1 MQRNI
6 TTHGVPRAT
15 LREMR
20 NYVTD
25 RMPFI
30 NTNKTCYAEHNLFTP
45 SAQSTE
51 TDIQYVVYSYGD
63 HWPLFIFR
71 PANNTW
77 YENTSKYGVTTS
89 RHHSSC
95 KPFNTPTHG
104 LPVDKMVKLA
114 QGAPISEVVVADA
127 LEQTLAGLNTDL
139 DGATLKNT
147 PCETDL
153 DVPPHFA

>member
-6 TTHGVPRAT
+6 TTQGIPRAT

-20 NYVTD
+20 SHVTSK
-25 RMPFI
+25 MPFI

-45 SAQSTE
+45 SVQDPDD
-51 TDIQYVVYSYGD
+51 TDVQYVVYSYGT

-71 PANNTW
+71 PATGTW
-77 YENTSKYGVTTS
+77 YENSDKYGVTTS

-95 KPFNTPTHG
+95 KPFDTPMHPMTCAQ
-104 LPVDKMVKLA
+104 MRRLA
-114 QGAPISEVVVADA
+114 EGASISEVVVADTLA
-127 LEQTLAGLNTDL
+127 QTLATMN
-139 DGATLKNT
+139 
-147 PCETDL
+147 TDL

>member
-6 TTHGVPRAT
+6 TTHDVPRAT

-20 NYVTD
+20 AHVTA

-51 TDIQYVVYSYGD
+51 TDVQYVVYSYGD

-71 PANNTW
+71 PREPSVCGGTW

-95 KPFNTPTHG
+95 KPFNTQTHG

-127 LEQTLAGLNTDL
+127 LEQTLAGMN
-139 DGATLKNT
+139 
-147 PCETDL
+147 TDL

>member
-6 TTHGVPRAT
+6 TTHGVPRVT

-20 NYVTD
+20 AHVTNK
-25 RMPFI
+25 MPFI

-51 TDIQYVVYSYGD
+51 TDVQYVVYSYGD

-71 PANNTW
+71 PATNTW

-95 KPFNTPTHG
+95 KPFNTRMHG
-104 LPVDKMVKLA
+104 LPVAQMVKLA

-127 LEQTLAGLNTDL
+127 LEQTLAGLNAD
-139 DGATLKNT
+139 
-147 PCETDL
+147 TDL